1 MKPKTNRAGITSKVS
16 GYDVCQTPPHALEP
30 LIPLLQG
37 FSLIWESAAGP
48 EGLLVKTLR
57 SNGLDVAATDLSY
70 SPAFNFFSYQPLY
83 WDVQVTNP
91 PWSIKYQWIKRSF
104 ELGKPFALLVPYE
117 TTAAAVFQKLAKKYH
132 NKPYPIEPLAPE
144 RRINF
149 KMPDKGWGKLE
160 WDAKKGKEVMRGD
173 SAQMPTIWL
182 TWGLIAASYYEPYI
196 TTYAIPMR
204 KVKYNDDNTEKP

>member
-1 MKPKTNRAGITSKVS
+1 MKPKTNRSGITSKVS

-30 LIPLLQG
+30 LIPLLYRFQTV
-37 FSLIWESAAGP
+37 WESAAGP
-48 EGLLVKTLR
+48 ERLITNALVEAR
-57 SNGLDVAATDLSY
+57 MVVINSDLADD
-70 SPAFNFFSYQPLY
+70 PPVDFFTNDPEV

-91 PWSIKYQWIKRSF
+91 PWSIKYQWIRRSL

-117 TTAAAVFQKLAKKYH
+117 TTAAAVFQELAKKYH
-132 NKPYPIEPLAPE
+132 NKPYPIEALAPE
-144 RRINF
+144 RRVNF

-160 WDAKKGKEVMRGD
+160 WDEKKGKEVMRGD

-182 TWGLIAASYYEPYI
+182 TWGLKAASYYEPYL

-204 KVKYNDDNTEKP
+204 KVKYNDDNTEKV